1 MSRLNRNKSKQDF
14 LETLKQNFPNEDS
27 LDIASIDS
35 NKQDY
40 DIDSNLSIP
49 KPMNDFFNIINSNE
63 NNDKNLDINNDN
75 GQEENIPIIR
85 AKEKSVID
93 QACASSK
100 NKKNLGRKK
109 MGEAAP
115 LQENISH
122 GIYSEDNIS
131 IKIKTHYLN
140 FIIAFLNNIFPHL
153 NYKKKLYKL
162 DKEFKINIKKINS
175 KDNADSLNNKTI
187 GEIISNK
194 ISRKYRSIDDKI
206 NANKIICE
214 EIKNNPVLNK
224 ILSENYL
231 VFFKKFYYN
240 SDSFINLKDYGL
252 NKVIIFAKNVK
263 NFKHLIKENENRG
276 EKYIM
281 YIKEHVV
288 RNYLPGL
295 MFLC

>member
-14 LETLKQNFPNEDS
+14 LETLKKNFPNEYS

-40 DIDSNLSIP
+40 DIDSSLSIP
-49 KPMNDFFNIINSNE
+49 KPTNDFFNIINSNE

-75 GQEENIPIIR
+75 DQEENIPIISE
-85 AKEKSVID
+85 KEKPVID
-93 QACASSK
+93 QSFASSK

-109 MGEAAP
+109 GGEAAP

-122 GIYSEDNIS
+122 GIYSDDNIS

-162 DKEFKINIKKINS
+162 DKEFKINIKKNNS

-206 NANKIICE
+206 NANKIVCE

-240 SDSFINLKDYGL
+240 SDSYVNLKDYGL

-263 NFKHLIKENENRG
+263 NFKYLIKENENRG